1 MRYRFQPAIFAS
13 APLDKRDWR
22 WHLTSALSQRLQK
35 YTVMAVHTKTH
46 RRRFQIYPLW
56 RAFLNLCVY
65 GECFH
70 RLRVDGRPKRIKKF
84 AFTLLRLQSSSCGQ
98 GLRVDVV
105 QGNSNMALI
114 IAGWA
119 CIYNIN
125 YLQSWA
131 WVKMNAV
138 ILTQFSPASI
148 LASKY
153 FFSNFFPPEF
163 WKWATHSSN
172 SILNTLRRHKPSR
185 EFRAPS
191 NGVCMSISACPIGE
205 KKN

>member
-1 MRYRFQPAIFAS
+1 MSYTERACAIDLSLQSLLQRHSIKETGVDIWRQRFH
-13 APLDKRDWR
+13 R
-22 WHLTSALSQRLQK
+22 K
-35 YTVMAVHTKTH
+35 YTFTAVHTKTH

-65 GECFH
+65 GERFY

-138 ILTQFSPASI
+138 ILTQFSSASI

-153 FFSNFFPPEF
+153 IFFQFL
-163 WKWATHSSN
+163 SSR
-172 SILNTLRRHKPSR
+172 ILK
-185 EFRAPS
+185 
-191 NGVCMSISACPIGE
+191 MSDHILQIQF
-205 KKN
+205 